1 MEKLMTALHKQ
12 GIEATEEQAI
22 AAVSALGFDIERIT
36 PPQIGEVIKQ
46 LSVGLAVSAPA
57 GAATTGNKNRKPKKT
72 DPSPG
77 NGISRLASQKIAE
90 MGAIQSQIVGGI
102 DSEVDFYVDEALN
115 AIKDMPDEFLR
126 RLELKAGAVATE
138 SADFHDATNPYLNVL
153 FPASRG
159 L

>member
-1 MEKLMTALHKQ
+1 MDKLMTALHKQ
-12 GIEATEEQAI
+12 GIEATEDQAI

-36 PPQIGEVIKQ
+36 APQIGEVIKQ
-46 LSVGLAVSAPA
+46 LSGGLAVSAPS

-72 DPSPG
+72 DPAPG

-102 DSEVDFYVDEALN
+102 DSEVDFYVDETVD
-115 AIKDMPDEFLR
+115 AIKDMPQEFLR